1 MVFRLVSWLVCLTF
15 RPLVPLTQLVLIGV
29 GHLVEIPVGPM
40 IVWEVHD
47 GMVSVILDPATG
59 ATALTKIFLFL
70 PSLASVFVNPTRAS
84 FMAE

>member
-47 GMVSVILDPATG
+47 GMVSVILD
-59 ATALTKIFLFL
+59 
-70 PSLASVFVNPTRAS
+70 
-84 FMAE
+84 